1 MRLGFNYPQAKP
13 EPRIEIQRSIQ
24 KEYGKGPQLF
34 LSSTPELKTSI
45 CSESAK
51 RTNPDSASQIIGNT
65 GARIIESSAL
75 MNSTVIHFVI
85 DITST
90 LASLQ
95 RTLSEVLTAD
105 LFFGATL
112 KAWGITNLPNTIPN
126 YLAVKID
133 NARFSKVIECCDPEG
148 FEEILH
154 GIMAASCWA
163 ERVGAICVV
172 EVRSF

>member
-1 MRLGFNYPQAKP
+1 VRLGFKYPQAKP
-13 EPRIEIQRSIQ
+13 EPCIEIQRSIQ
-24 KEYGKGPQLF
+24 KEYWKGPQLS
-34 LSSTPELKTSI
+34 LSSTRELKTSI
-45 CSESAK
+45 RSESACK
-51 RTNPDSASQIIGNT
+51 TNPDSASQTIGNT

-95 RTLSEVLTAD
+95 RTLSEVSTAD

-112 KAWGITNLPNTIPN
+112 KAWEITNLPDTIPN

-133 NARFSKVIECCDPEG
+133 NARFSKVIRFGEPQG
-148 FEEILH
+148 FEEVLH

-163 ERVGAICVV
+163 ERVSVICVV
-172 EVRSF
+172 EVRGF